1 MKMKKIA
8 EKGKGKSLGDIEC
21 WFCKKTGQ
29 LKDCNGFKDWLNK
42 NRLGPSQ
49 PAKT

>member
-1 MKMKKIA
+1 MKKIA

-21 WFCKKTGQ
+21 WFCMKNGHLK
-29 LKDCNGFKDWLNK
+29 KDCNGFKDWLNK
-42 NRLGPSQ
+42 NQSGPSQ